1 MTTDS
6 RGPSNAI
13 TADSDFT
20 RDIIE
25 THVKTLSCRTFHI
38 RCPFSYREH
47 REILDWKILW
57 RLVKNDVLSNMTFQR
72 SCTRLHVWRP
82 CVSRRDFQLFSGQ
95 TVSFSCEW
103 RSVQQLGLSR
113 NVRPDGVKTRSLL
126 HAKHAAWLRFMQY
139 NMCSSP
145 YNNSPID
152 FLKIMSDLVNSRLK
166 LKCRVNQVRL
176 Y

>member
-57 RLVKNDVLSNMTFQR
+57 RLVKNDVLSIWLSNGR
-72 SCTRLHVWRP
+72 A
-82 CVSRRDFQLFSGQ
+82 RDFTFDVRAFLDGISSFFPVKPSPSPASGEASSSSGSPKTSVPRGWKHDHCYTQ
-95 TVSFSCEW
+95 NTQHDCTSCNITC
-103 RSVQQLGLSR
+103 VVVLI
-113 NVRPDGVKTRSLL
+113 TI
-126 HAKHAAWLRFMQY
+126 F
-139 NMCSSP
+139 
-145 YNNSPID
+145 
-152 FLKIMSDLVNSRLK
+152 RLAF
-166 LKCRVNQVRL
+166 
-176 Y
+176 